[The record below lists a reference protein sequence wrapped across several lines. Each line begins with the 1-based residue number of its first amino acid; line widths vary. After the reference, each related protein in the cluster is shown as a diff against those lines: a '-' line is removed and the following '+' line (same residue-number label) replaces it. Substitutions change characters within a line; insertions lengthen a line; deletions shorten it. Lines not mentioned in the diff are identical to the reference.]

1 MYRVRARSERFFEDD
16 AFSSVGSFSSFLLF
30 RLCRRVPYSYLVVV
44 GGGGVSIQA
53 MTFERERQIPPRD
66 NVEKKREEESVND
79 DGRAARACSD
89 KKESDEERRKGKKS
103 GRRQSRTRGVLA
115 FESRHVLSLQSY
127 LLFSLNGLSSSRRSK
142 IGRARE
148 SSRLSLSLFSPK
160 TKKAQSRRRLSRLS
174 SDTTTERRL

>member
-30 RLCRRVPYSYLVVV
+30 RLCRRVPYSYLVVG

-89 KKESDEERRKGKKS
+89 KKESDKERRKGKKS

-115 FESRHVLSLQSY
+115 FESRHVSLQSY
-127 LLFSLNGLSSSRRSK
+127 LFSLNGLSSSRRSK